1 MKAVWRIPRWIAVGM
16 IAIPLAARS
25 AEKPT
30 ESEHRRGPHGLEG
43 WTLDAPVPDSGYGDE
58 RFAFTLVL
66 ARDGHVLNRIG
77 GDPFIWKWLF
87 WADGRQVAYE
97 TGPFHFGMTCIPG
110 GRAVRTKD
118 VELRLLSRITC
129 ERAGVGQGI
138 GIGRVKLGFEAA
150 PRYSNQDSRK

>member
-66 ARDGHVLNRIG
+66 ARDGHVLHRIG

-97 TGPFHFGMTCIPG
+97 TGPFHFGMTCILVDVRS
-110 GRAVRTKD
+110 GRKMSSYD
-118 VELRLLSRITC
+118 CYHELP
-129 ERAGVGQGI
+129 VN
-138 GIGRVKLGFEAA
+138 A
-150 PRYSNQDSRK
+150 PEWAKALESAE

>member
-66 ARDGHVLNRIG
+66 ARDGHVLHRIG

-97 TGPFHFGMTCIPG
+97 TGPFHFGMTCILVDVRS
-110 GRAVRTKD
+110 GRKMSSYD
-118 VELRLLSRITC
+118 CYHELP
-129 ERAGVGQGI
+129 VN
-138 GIGRVKLGFEAA
+138 A
-150 PRYSNQDSRK
+150 PAWAKALESAE